1 MAEDEKKPQDSDSE
15 SPSETMLATEQQRD
29 PDEAVLA
36 EEAIHSYANEAL
48 EQFRQQVEMAMGN
61 VTAWVEGHADQ
72 LDAGSVGPQLGE
84 AFLSQMVSACGGMDS
99 PIGAAIYEQLEGE
112 IDQLVR
118 DESEA
123 GRLVDGLSMAARDFD
138 WYLRDNLQSVLS
150 HQWDQLRDLAYEG
163 STDFVAALHAFGLPQ
178 LDFSGGGLQSGL
190 IAVGETVLSQ
200 QPKTQDEAVERDP
213 EQEKQEQAQA
223 LLEAD
228 EKNPAT
234 V

>member
-1 MAEDEKKPQDSDSE
+1 MAEDEKKTQDSDAAP
-15 SPSETMLATEQQRD
+15 PSETILEAAEQRD

-36 EEAIHSYANEAL
+36 EDAIHSYANEAL
-48 EQFRQQVEMAMGN
+48 EQFRQQVELAMGN
-61 VTAWVEGHADQ
+61 VTAWVQGQ
-72 LDAGSVGPQLGE
+72 SSLDTGTVGPQLGE
-84 AFLSQMVSACGGMDS
+84 AFLSQMVSACGGADA

-112 IDQLVR
+112 VDQLVR
-118 DESEA
+118 DEPDA
-123 GRLVDGLSMAARDFD
+123 GRLVEGLTMAARDFD

-163 STDFVAALHAFGLPQ
+163 STDFVAALHAFGLPR
-178 LDFSGGGLQSGL
+178 LDFSGVGLQSGL
-190 IAVGETVLSQ
+190 VAVGETVLSQ

-223 LLEAD
+223 LLEAQ